1 MLNHQQVCLKYVSQ
15 TDMRVFLKWE
25 RILKVKLAMVQ
36 NCPAPVIIAPTKI
49 LFYLS
54 NNTYILED
62 FNLTQGAV
70 HRNKLSTS
78 VVHISTFGVQLGF

>member
-1 MLNHQQVCLKYVSQ
+1 
-15 TDMRVFLKWE
+15 
-25 RILKVKLAMVQ
+25 MVQ
-36 NCPAPVIIAPTKI
+36 NCPAPVIIAPSKI

-70 HRNKLSTS
+70 HRNKLSTLDSAFAS
-78 VVHISTFGVQLGF
+78 VLLISTFGVQLGF